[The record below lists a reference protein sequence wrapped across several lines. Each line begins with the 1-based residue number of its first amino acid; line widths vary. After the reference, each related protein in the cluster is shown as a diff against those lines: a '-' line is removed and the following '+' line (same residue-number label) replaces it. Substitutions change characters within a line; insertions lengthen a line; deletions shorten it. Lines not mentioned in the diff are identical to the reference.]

1 MSEESELNIM
11 LHTIRRRIQKKQL
24 EMVCG
29 MWRERDSSPVST
41 LDANSRSCSCIASN
55 AKVTSQGG
63 TVRMIDVVAI
73 GMRVCVWVCVCGLA
87 AADAANVICAAL
99 WGTELDFD

>member
-1 MSEESELNIM
+1 M
-11 LHTIRRRIQKKQL
+11 LHTIRRRIQKCQQHKEL
-24 EMVCG
+24 EMNAMECE
-29 MWRERDSSPVST
+29 ERDSSPVST

-73 GMRVCVWVCVCGLA
+73 GV
-87 AADAANVICAAL
+87 
-99 WGTELDFD
+99 

>member
-1 MSEESELNIM
+1 M
-11 LHTIRRRIQKKQL
+11 LHTIRRRIQKCQQQKEL
-24 EMVCG
+24 EVVCG
-29 MWRERDSSPVST
+29 TERERDTSPVST

-73 GMRVCVWVCVCGLA
+73 GVCVRLSVRSLA